1 MNGAVITPVLFR
13 GSEGSDPPL
22 LPDRAV
28 AQLAPFH
35 SLGTTGMDGLQLNP
49 WDGAARL
56 VWRGDLADNEV
67 LLPVPGYDG
76 GPLCLQQLLRMDGIH
91 GLSSGVGHRLTS

>member
-1 MNGAVITPVLFR
+1 MANPTMTQGAKPAVIACVMLHN
-13 GSEGSDPPL
+13 SVASDPPL

-35 SLGTTGMDGLQLNP
+35 SLGTTGMDGPQLNP

-56 VWRGDLADNEV
+56 VWRGDLVDHEV
-67 LLPVPGYDG
+67 LLPVLGYDG
-76 GPLCLQQLLRMDGIH
+76 GPLCQSG
-91 GLSSGVGHRLTS
+91 SSCS